1 MLPYNDT
8 CLAASCRPRKEAAL
22 INGVRHD
29 ACVHTNTR
37 NTNERSNWDFF
48 TGHHRASTLVRSV
61 NCTAPEAGRRETPDI
76 EAYMAGKDAFIK
88 AMERTALA
96 LRDEQRSL
104 PHSAHD

>member
-1 MLPYNDT
+1 M
-8 CLAASCRPRKEAAL
+8 
-22 INGVRHD
+22 
-29 ACVHTNTR
+29 
-37 NTNERSNWDFF
+37 
-48 TGHHRASTLVRSV
+48 RSV